1 MTFKATGQRP
11 FPLPHAAEGAGL
23 ADCSGLN
30 AQAKRTD
37 NRFEAARF
45 LKRFPTGERLAQ
57 SGSTEGATRS
67 LFIQHKQ
74 QSGESLR

>member
-30 AQAKRTD
+30 AQAKGLTTASKPPG
-37 NRFEAARF
+37 F
-45 LKRFPTGERLAQ
+45 
-57 SGSTEGATRS
+57 
-67 LFIQHKQ
+67 
-74 QSGESLR
+74 